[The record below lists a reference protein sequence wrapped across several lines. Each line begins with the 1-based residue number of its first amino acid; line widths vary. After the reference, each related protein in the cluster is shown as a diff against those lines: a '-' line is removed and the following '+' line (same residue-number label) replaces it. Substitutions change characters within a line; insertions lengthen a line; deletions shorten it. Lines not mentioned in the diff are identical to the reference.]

1 MDDNFFG
8 ITDPGKLR
16 TNNED
21 SFITQT
27 VFNDGFIIAC
37 VIDGVG
43 GYAGGDL
50 AAKITRDAIIHRMDK
65 LPDNI
70 MERMLAAFEYA
81 NEKIFKEKETSKEYE
96 KMACV
101 VTLAIVDIE
110 KNKFYYAHVGD
121 TRLYLFRD
129 NSLVKI
135 TNDHSTVG
143 FLEESGRLT
152 ETAAMAHPKRNEV
165 NKALGYETQIGLA
178 KGFIDTGESPFLP
191 GDTILLCSDG
201 LTDMISSVQIID
213 ILNTDDSLAGKG
225 KQLIAAANEA
235 GGKDNVTVVLVHNN
249 KSPAQHAVT
258 KPVTITKKIID
269 EGKLVQLD
277 NGDNH
282 DSDSPVS
289 LTVPEEKKKRS
300 PFFAVLGLLCLI
312 FLAGFIWYFLKD
324 LRYNE
329 PKILMP
335 PPEKKERSLQE
346 QNLIDSIS
354 KSLTRT
360 VSLNAGQ
367 QMYITDR
374 IFIRNDSLHI
384 KGNGVSLVAD
394 SSYKGPAFTL
404 ASSCKYILLDSLIL
418 ENFDVGIAVMNKG
431 LHLKNVEFRN
441 CKTPIQLQ
449 YQLPQNKRIS
459 GTPSETLFHHE
470 DSVAK

>member
-1 MDDNFFG
+1 MGDNFFG
-8 ITDPGKLR
+8 ITDPGRLR

-21 SFITQT
+21 SFIAQA
-27 VFNDGFIIAC
+27 VFDGGFIMAC

-50 AAKITRDAIIHRMDK
+50 AAKITRDSIIHRMNK

-70 MERMLAAFEYA
+70 IDRMLNAFEYA
-81 NEKIFKEKETSKEYE
+81 NEKIFKEKERNKEHE

-152 ETAAMAHPKRNEV
+152 EAAAMAHPKRNEV
-165 NKALGYETQIGLA
+165 NKALGYETQIGLT

-201 LTDMISSVQIID
+201 LTDMISTSEIID
-213 ILNTDDSLAGKG
+213 ILNTNESLAGKG
-225 KQLIAAANEA
+225 KQLIDAANEA
-235 GGKDNVTVVLVHNN
+235 GGKDNITAVLVHNH
-249 KSPAQHAVT
+249 KSPAQFVVT
-258 KPVTITKKIID
+258 KPVTVARQKID
-269 EGKLVQLD
+269 EEKLVQLD
-277 NGDNH
+277 NGDNAG
-282 DSDSPVS
+282 DSAVL
-289 LTVPEEKKKRS
+289 LTVPEVKKKRS
-300 PFFAVLGLLCLI
+300 PFFTILGLLCLL

-329 PKILMP
+329 PKLLMP
-335 PPEKKERSLQE
+335 PPAKKERSMQE
-346 QNLIDSIS
+346 RNLIDSINAS
-354 KSLTRT
+354 RT
-360 VSLNAGQ
+360 TVVSLNAGQ
-367 QMYITDR
+367 QLFLTDY
-374 IFIRNDSLHI
+374 IFIRNDTLHL
-384 KGNGVSLVAD
+384 KGNGVTLVSD

-404 ASSCKYILLDSLIL
+404 ASGCKYILLDSLIL
-418 ENFDVGIAVMNKG
+418 ENFDVGVLVMNKG
-431 LHLKNVEFRN
+431 LHLKNVEFKN
-441 CKTPIQLQ
+441 CRVPIELE
-449 YQLPQNKRIS
+449 YQLPPNKRVS
-459 GTPSETLFHHE
+459 GTTADTLFHHK